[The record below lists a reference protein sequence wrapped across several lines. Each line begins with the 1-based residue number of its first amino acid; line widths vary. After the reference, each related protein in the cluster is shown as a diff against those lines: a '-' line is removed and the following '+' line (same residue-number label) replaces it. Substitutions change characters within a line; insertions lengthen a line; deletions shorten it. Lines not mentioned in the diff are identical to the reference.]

1 MGCWWAI
8 NNFFYFGKG
17 SNRGPN
23 SEWIVSS
30 AFGSMS
36 TDFLCQCSF
45 EKKLEV
51 LC

>member
-8 NNFFYFGKG
+8 KKIVYFGKG

-30 AFGSMS
+30 AFGSIVNRFPLSM
-36 TDFLCQCSF
+36 LI
-45 EKKLEV
+45 
-51 LC
+51 